1 MLKSKLVGIII
12 LILLI
17 GGCQSRPSTRYELG
31 NLLLDEDFSAAFD
44 WDERTSGAVE
54 IGIADDAYRIRA
66 DVNQY
71 VRGFNATTYE
81 NIVIEV
87 ETLQRTADEDNA
99 YGVVCRA
106 SAGEDNASGY
116 YFLIGGDGSYSIRKG
131 RDDIDALVSWARS
144 DVINRGAGSNTIR
157 AVCMGDYLALYV
169 NGEFI
174 ADAHDNTYRGG
185 FVGFVAAAAEGTIVE
200 IAFDN
205 LRIWEATA
213 K

>member
-1 MLKSKLVGIII
+1 
-12 LILLI
+12 
-17 GGCQSRPSTRYELG
+17 
-31 NLLLDEDFSAAFD
+31 
-44 WDERTSGAVE
+44 
-54 IGIADDAYRIRA
+54 
-66 DVNQY
+66 
-71 VRGFNATTYE
+71 
-81 NIVIEV
+81 
-87 ETLQRTADEDNA
+87 
-99 YGVVCRA
+99 VVCRA